1 MGHRCFPP
9 QCRHEPEQ
17 QPGELVLHNST
28 VQHALLEGV
37 SGMRWL
43 RPRGF
48 GICPRRRLC
57 YLLSPWADNL
67 ISLSPCPFLCEVGL
81 IGTLFS
87 SS

>member
-1 MGHRCFPP
+1 
-9 QCRHEPEQ
+9 
-17 QPGELVLHNST
+17 
-28 VQHALLEGV
+28 
-37 SGMRWL
+37 MRWL

-67 ISLSPCPFLCEVGL
+67 ISLSPYPFLCEVGL